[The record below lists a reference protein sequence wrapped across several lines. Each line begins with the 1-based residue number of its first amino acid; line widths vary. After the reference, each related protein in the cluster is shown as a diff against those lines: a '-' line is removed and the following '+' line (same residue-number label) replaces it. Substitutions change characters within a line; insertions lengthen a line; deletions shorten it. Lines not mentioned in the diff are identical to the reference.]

1 MNELISL
8 AAASELIARG
18 LPLSVAGRE
27 STLRALPAGN
37 WIGGTIP
44 YFMVGSGGVVVDDDR
59 LFVTDLS
66 QVGEVTVAYY
76 AADELARISAE
87 APANGFSLTII
98 PAGSEALSRFAKEA
112 ATYPEA
118 FIKPTVGWIAGVHLS
133 ELGKHTPK
141 VFDGRTGQAHEDGA
155 VVAHVHIPD
164 DKLASVEIVNI
175 FEPDGGD
182 VLHFDQVGF
191 QVGECEVNGRKV
203 NLAAYLQERGAA
215 GGQLP
220 LVGDYAGARINVSFQ
235 NIDVDKGEVTLYAPV
250 FPGIDYRLA
259 RPVGDY
265 AAAFR
270 SRLAGYDTD
279 GVVFS
284 CNCILN
290 FLFGELEGKT
300 IGGVEGPITFG
311 ELGYQLLNQTL
322 VAVRLH

>member
-8 AAASELIARG
+8 AAASELIASGR
-18 LPLSVAGRE
+18 PLSLAGPE

-59 LFVTDLS
+59 LFATDLS
-66 QVGEVTVAYY
+66 QIGEVSVAYY
-76 AADELARISAE
+76 AADQLARISAE

-112 ATYPEA
+112 ATYPDA
-118 FIKPTVGWIAGVHLS
+118 FIKPTVGWIAGVHLND
-133 ELGKHTPK
+133 LGRHTPK
-141 VFDGRTGQAHEDGA
+141 VFDGRTGQVHEDGA
-155 VVAHVHIPD
+155 VVAHVRIAA

-175 FEPDGGD
+175 FEPDAGD
-182 VLHFDQVGF
+182 VLRFDQLGF
-191 QVGECEVNGRKV
+191 KVGECEVGGRKV

-215 GGQLP
+215 DGRLP

-235 NIDVDKGEVTLYAPV
+235 HIDVEKGEVALYAPV

-259 RPVGDY
+259 RPVDDY

-270 SRLAGYDTD
+270 SRLDGYDASD
-279 GVVFS
+279 VVFS

-290 FLFGELEGKT
+290 FLFGELEGKS

-311 ELGYQLLNQTL
+311 EIGYQLLNQTM

>member
-8 AAASELIARG
+8 AAASELINRG
-18 LPLSVAGRE
+18 LPLSVAGPE
-27 STLRALPAGN
+27 STLRALPPGN

-44 YFMVGSGGVVVDDDR
+44 YFMVSSGGVVVDDDR

-66 QVGEVTVAYY
+66 KVGEVSVAYY
-76 AADELARISAE
+76 AADQLARISAE
-87 APANGFSLTII
+87 APDNGFSLTII

-118 FIKPTVGWIAGVHLS
+118 FIKPTVGWIAGVHLND
-133 ELGKHTPK
+133 LGKHTPK
-141 VFDGRTGQAHEDGA
+141 VFDGRTGQVHEDGA
-155 VVAHVHIPD
+155 VVAHVSIPD
-164 DKLASVEIVNI
+164 EKLASVEIVNI

-182 VLHFDQVGF
+182 VLHFDHVGF
-191 QVGECEVNGRKV
+191 KVGECEVNGRKV

-215 GGQLP
+215 DGRLP

-235 NIDVDKGEVTLYAPV
+235 NIDVEAGEVALYAPV

-270 SRLAGYDTD
+270 SRLASFDTTD
-279 GVVFS
+279 VVFS

-311 ELGYQLLNQTL
+311 EIGYQLLNQTM
-322 VAVRLH
+322 VVVRLH

>member
-8 AAASELIARG
+8 AAASELISRG
-18 LPLSVAGRE
+18 LPLSLAGPE
-27 STLRALPAGN
+27 SALRALPAGN

-66 QVGEVTVAYY
+66 RVGEVSVAYY
-76 AADELARISAE
+76 AADELARIAAE

-98 PAGSEALSRFAKEA
+98 PAGSEALRRFAQEA
-112 ATYPEA
+112 ASYPDA
-118 FIKPTVGWIAGVHLS
+118 FIKPTVGWVAGVHLKD
-133 ELGKHTPK
+133 LGQHTPK

-155 VVAHVHIPD
+155 VVAHVRVAD

-175 FEPDGGD
+175 FEPDEGE

-191 QVGECEVNGRKV
+191 KVGECEVGGRKV

-215 GGQLP
+215 DGRLP

-235 NIDVDKGEVTLYAPV
+235 NIDVEKGEVALYAPV

-270 SRLAGYDTD
+270 KRLAEYDTS

-290 FLFGELEGKT
+290 FLFGELEGKA